1 VPTLLFHPSFFDAAT
16 LLAQAS
22 NAPVPQSAQ
31 VRLLMAG
38 LVVLI
43 LLLGGLIVLTTVRR
57 SLRMRR
63 EAMEKQQRT
72 AGRESPWQAAGK
84 RAKPFS
90 DDDDPDKTRPMHE
103 DDR

>member
-1 VPTLLFHPSFFDAAT
+1 VLFDFVPLM
-16 LLAQAS
+16 AQTS
-22 NAPVPQSAQ
+22 NTPVPQSAQ

-43 LLLGGLIVLTTVRR
+43 LLLGGLIVLTTFRR

-84 RAKPFS
+84 RVRPIS
-90 DDDDPDKTRPMHE
+90 DEDDPDKTRPMHE